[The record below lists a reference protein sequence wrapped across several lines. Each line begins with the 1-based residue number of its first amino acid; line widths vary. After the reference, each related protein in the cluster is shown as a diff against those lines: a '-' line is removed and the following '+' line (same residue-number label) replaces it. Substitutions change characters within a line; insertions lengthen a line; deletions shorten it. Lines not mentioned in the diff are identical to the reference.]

1 MRSEACPTPTR
12 TGVRGS
18 MRELLTMRAR
28 FTRRDSS
35 ETRSYPGGYPAA
47 SEGPVTEVR
56 SGGAQHRAQQEVD
69 EPVGVAVD
77 VGGQLFAQ
85 PGGGGD
91 GVHEYAA
98 AQRVQ

>member
-18 MRELLTMRAR
+18 MSEMLAMRAR

-35 ETRSYPGGYPAA
+35 ETRSYPGRYLAA
-47 SEGPVTEVR
+47 SECPVTPAR
-56 SGGAQHRAQQEVD
+56 SGGAQYRAQQEVD

-85 PGGGGD
+85 LGGGGD
-91 GVHEYAA
+91 GVHEDAA
-98 AQRVQ
+98 AQRVE